1 MNVGQKMNMNNKI
14 RTESQPEGE
23 WISYKIQHA
32 ITSLTTVCT
41 VYYPTA
47 ECSNNHLQERTS
59 EQLTAEHHL
68 EKQLN
73 DKHVRKLSR

>member
-1 MNVGQKMNMNNKI
+1 MNMNNKI
-14 RTESQPEGE
+14 RTESKPEGE

-32 ITSLTTVCT
+32 TTSLTTVCT
-41 VYYPTA
+41 VYYPRA
-47 ECSNNHLQERTS
+47 GCSNKRLQERLS

-73 DKHVRKLSR
+73 DRHVRKVSR